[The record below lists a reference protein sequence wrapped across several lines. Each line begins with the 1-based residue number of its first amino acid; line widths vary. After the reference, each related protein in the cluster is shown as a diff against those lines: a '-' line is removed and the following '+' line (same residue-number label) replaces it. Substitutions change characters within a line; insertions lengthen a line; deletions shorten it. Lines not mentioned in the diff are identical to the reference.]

1 MRRYETIFIVTPD
14 SPEEDLNAVATKFQ
28 DMVASMDGIVAT
40 YQDQGK
46 KRLAYSVRKKDK
58 GFYVLMDYIGSSDL
72 VAELE
77 RNMRLDDRILKY
89 LTVKLSDKLDPASI
103 KEHVPEPEKPA
114 ESAEDPE
121 PEEDPTLETKESEE
135 DPTPEAKE
143 PVQDPS
149 TEIKETEERSE

>member
-1 MRRYETIFIVTPD
+1 MRRYETIFIITPD

-28 DMVASMDGIVAT
+28 DMVASMDGIVAS

-46 KRLAYSVRKKDK
+46 KRLAYSVRKQDK

-72 VAELE
+72 VAEVE

-103 KEHVPEPEKPA
+103 KEHVPEPKKPA

-121 PEEDPTLETKESEE
+121 PEKDSKLETKESEE
-135 DPTPEAKE
+135 DPTSEAEE
-143 PVQDPS
+143 PVQDP
-149 TEIKETEERSE
+149 TPEIKETQERSE